1 MRSLG
6 ACFGYVAVMA
16 VAGCAAP
23 SQAQTAE
30 RFVVKG
36 RVVDE
41 QGRPVAG
48 AQLVIDNELLYNSN
62 VTGRTGPD
70 GRYRIQLPRIY
81 VTWNATGTAVR
92 TVAGEKIE
100 TDLAPDNGDSFAG
113 NQGAIRNFTL
123 RTSGMKADG
132 TGSYGASVVVYT
144 PIMSGID
151 PLQVQLKFEPLDGG
165 APFTGTPESTG
176 DGPAVKGVAVNRYRI
191 SATLG
196 GRPLGIRVRNQG
208 AYGRTVE
215 PQFTKIMSTLYELS
229 LEVK

>member
-1 MRSLG
+1 MG
-6 ACFGYVAVMA
+6 MVAVTMA
-16 VAGCAAP
+16 MAGCAEP

-30 RFVVKG
+30 PWVLKG

-41 QGRPVAG
+41 QGRPVAR
-48 AQLVIDNELLYNSN
+48 AKILADNELLYNSYASGT
-62 VTGRTGPD
+62 TGAD
-70 GRYRIQLPRIY
+70 GRYRIVLPRIH
-81 VTWNATGTAVR
+81 VTWNASGKAVR

-100 TDLAPDNGDSFAG
+100 TDLAPDDEDSFAG
-113 NQGAIRNFTL
+113 NQGAVRNFTL

-151 PLQVQLKFEPLDGG
+151 PLQVQLRFEPLDGG
-165 APFTGTPESTG
+165 APFAGTPVSTG

-208 AYGRTVE
+208 AYGRFVE
-215 PQFTKIMSTLYELS
+215 PQFTKIMSSLYELS

>member
-1 MRSLG
+1 MRSVGFLVM
-6 ACFGYVAVMA
+6 VAVAVA
-16 VAGCAAP
+16 VAGCAEP

-30 RFVVKG
+30 PWVLKG

-41 QGRPVAG
+41 QGRPVAR
-48 AQLVIDNELLYNSN
+48 AKILADNELLYNSYASG
-62 VTGRTGPD
+62 TTGPD
-70 GRYRIQLPRIY
+70 GRYRIVLPRIH
-81 VTWNATGTAVR
+81 VTWNASGKAVR

-100 TDLAPDNGDSFAG
+100 TDLAPDDEDSFAG
-113 NQGAIRNFTL
+113 NQGAVRNFTL
-123 RTSGMKADG
+123 RTSGVSESG
-132 TGSYGASVVVYT
+132 RSYGASVVVYT

-151 PLQVQLKFEPLDGG
+151 PLQVRLKFEPLDGG
-165 APFTGTPESTG
+165 APFDGTPVSTG

-208 AYGRTVE
+208 AYGRFVE
-215 PQFTKIMSTLYELS
+215 PQFTKIMSSLYELS